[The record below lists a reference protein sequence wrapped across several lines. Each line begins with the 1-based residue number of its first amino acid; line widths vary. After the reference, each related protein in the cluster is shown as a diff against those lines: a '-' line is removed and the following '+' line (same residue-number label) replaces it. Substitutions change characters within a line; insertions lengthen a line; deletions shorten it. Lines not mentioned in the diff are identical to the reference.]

1 MWHVSLEILW
11 LACGAAQPAGGV
23 AIERRFNLARVV
35 MGAFQIQNKIAYIQL
50 VCVCAGCV
58 V

>member
-1 MWHVSLEILW
+1 M
-11 LACGAAQPAGGV
+11 ACDSVVVVQPAGGV